1 MDEAM
6 NDVEYRVSMYPLDPS
21 FKVVS
26 VMLDEEQLRDLTS
39 AMNYGSGWFRYRD
52 GERVTWFNLKAM
64 ASVTAEPMK

>member
-1 MDEAM
+1 MDETT
-6 NDVEYRVSMYPLDPS
+6 YRVSMYPLDPS
-21 FKVVS
+21 FKVVG
-26 VMLDEEQLRDLTS
+26 VVLDGEQLRELTS

>member
-1 MDEAM
+1 MDETT
-6 NDVEYRVSMYPLDPS
+6 YRVSMYPLDPS

-26 VMLDEEQLRDLTS
+26 VVLDKEQLCDLAS